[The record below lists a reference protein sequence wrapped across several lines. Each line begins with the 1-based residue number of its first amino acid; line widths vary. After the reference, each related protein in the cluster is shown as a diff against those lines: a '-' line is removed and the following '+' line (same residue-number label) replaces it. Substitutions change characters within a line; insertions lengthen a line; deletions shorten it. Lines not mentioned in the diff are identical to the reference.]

1 MEIPEYFEK
10 GIDLDLN
17 PIRLLYNER
26 RYKYYHTITYVDKY
40 QAYLTPDHFKASGRL
55 PFNYNQRLKMFV
67 VGKAFKSAKNHG
79 DNTMFTFSTIEDHHT
94 VIDWICSKYWV
105 PLSLLDAK
113 PFEQVDEYLTIT
125 RRWIDDTAD

>member
-10 GIDLDLN
+10 GTDFVLN

-26 RYKYYHTITYVDKY
+26 RYKYYHKITYIDLY

-55 PFNYNQRLKMFV
+55 PFQYNERLRMHV
-67 VGKAFKSAKNHG
+67 VCKAFKSAKNHG

-94 VIDWICSKYWV
+94 IIDWICSKYWV
-105 PLSLLDAK
+105 PLSLINGQ
-113 PFEQVDEYLTIT
+113 PFEQIDEYLTIK
-125 RRWIDDTAD
+125 RSWINDSPN

>member
-1 MEIPEYFEK
+1 
-10 GIDLDLN
+10 
-17 PIRLLYNER
+17 
-26 RYKYYHTITYVDKY
+26 
-40 QAYLTPDHFKASGRL
+40 
-55 PFNYNQRLKMFV
+55 MFV
-67 VGKAFKSAKNHG
+67 VGKAFKAAKNHG